1 MRRLLITS
9 LLLFAMILLA
19 ACGGADDATDA
30 PETDDSADTEDA
42 VETDDA
48 EAEESTDG
56 GGGVLAEIQESGTV
70 TVGFANEKP
79 YAYEEDGELK
89 GAAVDIATAV
99 FAELGVDNVEGH
111 LADFGQLIPGLNAK
125 HFDVIT
131 AGMAITPERCENAAF
146 GEPEMIYG
154 EGIIVQAGNPKEI
167 YSYKD
172 IAADPDITVSIMAGA
187 TENEFVQQEGVDPS
201 QIQSAPDIPATLSA
215 VESGRADVTTG
226 TSMTLLEAFES
237 LGSDDIEFVMDFEQ
251 PDIEGIPSYGAAAFH
266 EDADD
271 LREAYNEALA
281 ELKDTDLY
289 GELLEANFFSLE
301 SNGVGNDI
309 TAEEVCS
316 GEIYQQ

>member
-1 MRRLLITS
+1 RLLITS

-79 YAYEEDGELK
+79 YAYEEDGDLK

-131 AGMAITPERCENAAF
+131 AGMAITPE
-146 GEPEMIYG
+146 
-154 EGIIVQAGNPKEI
+154 
-167 YSYKD
+167 
-172 IAADPDITVSIMAGA
+172 
-187 TENEFVQQEGVDPS
+187 
-201 QIQSAPDIPATLSA
+201 
-215 VESGRADVTTG
+215 
-226 TSMTLLEAFES
+226 
-237 LGSDDIEFVMDFEQ
+237 
-251 PDIEGIPSYGAAAFH
+251 
-266 EDADD
+266 
-271 LREAYNEALA
+271 
-281 ELKDTDLY
+281 
-289 GELLEANFFSLE
+289 
-301 SNGVGNDI
+301 
-309 TAEEVCS
+309 
-316 GEIYQQ
+316 